1 MQSKKIVITGGHLA
15 PALAVISE
23 LQKRSLPAG
32 RQGDWEIYYLGRKTA
47 MEESNTS
54 SVESRVIPTLGVEFI
69 PISTGRLQRRFT
81 RYTIPSLLR
90 IPLGFFQ
97 ALVQL
102 RRIKPD
108 VICSFGGYVSVPV
121 VVVGKLLRIPILTH
135 EQTVVFGLA
144 SKINS
149 FFADKVAVSFK
160 ESLAH
165 FPKSKVVLTG
175 NPIREE
181 IFQFQKPSWFQPPV
195 SNFQFRTIYITGGNQ
210 GSSVINS
217 AVLEILPKLLEKF
230 IVIHQC
236 GDFDYGF
243 VDETTATLG
252 QRLKERYFLSNFVS
266 HDEIGWV
273 LSSANLIISRAG
285 INTVCEIAILG
296 RPAIFIPIPWSFQD
310 EQAKNAKM
318 LVEAGIAE
326 ILPQSQLSGKTLL
339 EKISQMMENLEK
351 YQKNAQKAKSLITL
365 DGGKRLVD
373 EIVSLKR

>member
-15 PALAVISE
+15 PALAVITE
-23 LQKRSLPAG
+23 LQKRG
-32 RQGDWEIYYLGRKTA
+32 GWEIYYLGRKTA

-97 ALVQL
+97 ALMQL

-108 VICSFGGYVSVPV
+108 VICSFGGYVSVPI

-144 SKINS
+144 SKIDS

-160 ESLAH
+160 ESLTH

-181 IFQFQKPSWFQPPV
+181 IFKMENGKCPAEQDLAPPEKME
-195 SNFQFRTIYITGGNQ
+195 NGLPIIYITGGGQ
-210 GSSVINS
+210 GARVINE
-217 AVLEILPKLLEKF
+217 AVLAILPQLLEKY

-236 GDFDYGF
+236 GDLDY
-243 VDETTATLG
+243 ENIQHTTNNIESTL
-252 QRLKERYFLSNFVS
+252 RNRYFLVS
-266 HDEIGWV
+266 YIDSKDIGWV
-273 LSSANLIISRAG
+273 FNKSSLIVSRAG
-285 INTVCEIAILG
+285 ANTICEIAALG
-296 RPAIFIPIPWSFQD
+296 KPALFIPIPWSYQD
-310 EQAKNAKM
+310 EQTKNAQM
-318 LVEAGIAE
+318 LVGAGTAE
-326 ILPQSQLSGKTLL
+326 ILPQTQLTGKTLL
-339 EKISQMMENLEK
+339 TEISQMMENLEK

-365 DGGKRLVD
+365 DGGKKLVD
-373 EIVSLKR
+373 EIVYLKR